1 MISDQTRDVL
11 AATLPAVEGALDDIT
26 PNFYNR
32 MFTAHPD
39 LLDDLFNR
47 TNQQIGTQP
56 KVLAGSIAAFARLQL
71 HPNPAEQQMI
81 IERVAHKHASLG
93 VLAEQYPIV
102 HEHLFA
108 AIVEVL
114 GSAVTPEVAAAWDE
128 LYWEMAHV
136 LIGREKEL
144 YDAAGVVPGDVWRTV
159 TVTEREQVGP
169 NAVSFTV
176 AGTDGALPP
185 FSPGQYIS
193 VQVPLDDGAHQIRQY
208 SLTGDPGSGL
218 WRFSVNRDGEV
229 STHLHERVFEGD
241 DLRVSTPFGDLSL
254 PDGDAP
260 LLLASAGIGCTPVIG
275 LLKHLATTGDQ
286 RPIQVLHADRSRA
299 RQPHRGELAE
309 LVEQLPTATLH
320 QWYENGVDAGDG
332 TRVGQMSLEEISI
345 DPETVA
351 LLCGPAGFLSS
362 VRGELLDKQVPED
375 RIHYETFGPEL
386 IRVGGRREPASG
398 ADVAGGRK

>member
-32 MFTAHPD
+32 MFTAHPQ

-47 TNQQIGTQP
+47 TNQQIGSQP

-71 HPNPAEQQMI
+71 HPNADEQRMI
-81 IERVAHKHASLG
+81 IDRVAHKHASLG
-93 VLAEQYPIV
+93 VVAEQYPIV
-102 HEHLFA
+102 HEHLFG

-114 GSAVTPEVAAAWDE
+114 GAAVTPEVAAAWDE
-128 LYWEMAHV
+128 LYWEMANV
-136 LIGREKEL
+136 LIDREAQL
-144 YDAAGVVPGDVWRTV
+144 YEAAGVAPGAVWRTV
-159 TVTEREQVGP
+159 LVTDREQISP
-169 NAVSFTV
+169 DAVSFTIS
-176 AGTDGALPP
+176 GTDSSLPS
-185 FSPGQYIS
+185 FTPGQYIS

-208 SLTGDPGSGL
+208 SLTGTPDAAH
-218 WRFSVNRDGEV
+218 WRFSVKRDGEV

-241 DLRVSTPFGDLSL
+241 ELRVSTPFGDLSL

-275 LLKHLATTGDQ
+275 LLHHLVQTNDA

-309 LVEQLPTATLH
+309 LVGKLPTASLH
-320 QWYENGVDAGDG
+320 QWYEHGYDAGDG
-332 TRVGQMSLEEISI
+332 ALVGQMCLDEISV
-345 DPETVA
+345 DPTSVA

-362 VRGELLDKQVPED
+362 VRGALLDKNLPED

-386 IRVGGRREPASG
+386 IRVGGRG
-398 ADVAGGRK
+398 